1 MMKMMILLLPNPRN
15 AAMPRWRR
23 SNGLFI
29 QAGGLG
35 MLTGGGA
42 LKILQSLHEV
52 HLHKT

>member
-1 MMKMMILLLPNPRN
+1 MMKMMILLPNPRN
-15 AAMPRWRR
+15 AAMHRWRR

-29 QAGGLG
+29 QAGGSG
-35 MLTGGGA
+35 MLTGGGV